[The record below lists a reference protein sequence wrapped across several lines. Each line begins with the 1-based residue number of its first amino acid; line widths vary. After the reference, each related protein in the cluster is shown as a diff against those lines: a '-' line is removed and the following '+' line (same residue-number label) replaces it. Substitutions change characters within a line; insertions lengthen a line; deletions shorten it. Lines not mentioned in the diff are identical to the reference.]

1 MHPWL
6 PASPTALSKLAM
18 TEWAVAKERAG
29 SGMNHAVGIRR
40 PMINGLLIK
49 MRVYGARKL
58 ARGSALRRIQC
69 TAVNRFHRSEAST
82 NIRLP
87 PTAML
92 WHP

>member
-29 SGMNHAVGIRR
+29 SGKNHAVGIRR

-49 MRVYGARKL
+49 KARLWGSQIGSRLGPSKDPVYGSQPL
-58 ARGSALRRIQC
+58 PP
-69 TAVNRFHRSEAST
+69 SEAST
-82 NIRLP
+82 KRLP
-87 PTAML
+87 PFAML